1 MNEKIRLQ
9 NQILDASEREKEFP
23 LLTHNDA
30 AQHILDSFH
39 PTILDYF
46 LMRKKT
52 TGVVTFNFLL
62 REKKIRLFDV
72 GCQRNE
78 RKKWSSILPEI
89 KIFLYVV
96 DLSQY
101 DRLCYED
108 DVSNRML
115 ESLEVF
121 ESIYHQY
128 FHRDW
133 FLIFTHSDA
142 FIHKIQHLGNLKK
155 IFEDYE
161 GEANDAPAGIEF
173 LKSKYQN
180 ISQTINGKNIPAFV
194 INSLDTKDVQNM
206 IEYLGPTLFEKQD
219 PELINKESFKMVN
232 KKSQLMKNEKEMIGE
247 YELISRLGS
256 GSFGIVYEVK
266 KFNTEEVFALK
277 SISIE
282 NENQL
287 KMIQKEIE
295 ILQMLSHPN
304 VITLEGYFTYE
315 FYSTKK
321 VAMLVI
327 LIYLKEIRCLFG
339 NINIY

>member
-1 MNEKIRLQ
+1 MNEKIRVQ
-9 NQILDASEREKEFP
+9 NQFLDPSEREKEFP
-23 LLTHNDA
+23 LLTVNDS
-30 AQHILDSFH
+30 AQHVLDSFH
-39 PTILDYF
+39 PTIHDYF

-52 TGVVTFNFLL
+52 TGVVTFNFTMK
-62 REKKIRLFDV
+62 EKKIRIFDV

-78 RKKWSSILPEI
+78 RRKWTPSRVYHFLFLVLPEI
-89 KIFLYVV
+89 NIFLYVV

-101 DRLCYED
+101 DRICYED

-121 ESIYHQY
+121 ESTYQNY

-142 FIHKIQHLGNLKK
+142 FIHKIQKLGNLKK
-155 IFEDYE
+155 IFQDYE
-161 GEANDAPAGIEF
+161 GDADDAPAGIEF
-173 LKSKYQN
+173 LISKYQK
-180 ISQTINGKNIPAFV
+180 ITQKINGKNIPSFV
-194 INSLDTKDVQNM
+194 INSLDTKDVEKV

-232 KKSQLMKNEKEMIGE
+232 KKSQLMKYEKEMIGE

-266 KFNTEEVFALK
+266 KLNTEDVFALK

-282 NENQL
+282 NEDQL

-295 ILQMLSHPN
+295 ILQTLNHPN
-304 VITLEGYFTYE
+304 VITLEGFFTYE
-315 FYSTKK
+315 FYSTNR
-321 VAMLVI
+321 VAMLVSSI
-327 LIYLKEIRCLFG
+327 H
-339 NINIY
+339 